1 MRKSFPHVLLFF
13 ICFITFQNI
22 NAQLSKKHFIPPLTY
37 AENGNANPENQYF
50 YISTPSNQNVSYT
63 ITQIGSNDDI
73 TGTVTNTS
81 PQEISIGT
89 GDTQL
94 FIDSGQTSVVH
105 SNKGYIIEASDVI
118 YVSIRVLA
126 GGGAQAGALVSKGS
140 SALGTSFRAG
150 MFTNENP
157 QDNYLNFISVM
168 ATEDNTIVDFD
179 DLPAGILIKNYSGSL
194 PISNILL
201 NEGESY
207 VVATNSFDNTI
218 NRDGLIGT
226 LITSDKP
233 IVVNTGSV
241 NGSFHNGNGRDYGI
255 DQIVGIDK
263 VGSEYIFVKGNGS
276 NDWENVLI
284 VAHEDHTEVFIN
296 GNTTSEKTINA
307 GEYYL
312 IEGNK
317 YSSNGNMY
325 VKTSYQV
332 FAYQGIGANNNEA
345 NQGLFFV
352 PPLSC
357 ENRGKVDNIPNIEDI
372 GNTTFTG
379 GITIVTNI
387 GATVNINSQPIANYS
402 TSGPFNVDGNSNYV
416 TYKVTNLTGSIS
428 IDSTDELYCAYF
440 NQNGSASS
448 GSFFS
453 GFPSNPEIK
462 FNVAISTLG
471 NCLGNDL
478 KLQAANTELFD
489 SFKWY
494 FNDGS
499 GYIDTNETSATLIPT
514 APGSYQLIGKID
526 CTNTTFESSEIPV
539 SICPDD
545 YDNDGIIDNVDADID
560 NDGILNCDESLGN
573 KTIDLSDINN
583 PTVENNLT
591 AVSASLTTENTT
603 FTGNSTGDFIS
614 TANASGTSN
623 SKYTLD
629 FDDNINFK
637 LTQNSTTNHT
647 ISNNEYF
654 IIKLSQTEKNITLI
668 DPENQIL
675 IDSNFDDEFE
685 DDFTQFSASVIKF
698 KFKENLVAGTSTF
711 QFVANQITN
720 ISFEHYNN
728 ISRDI
733 STFNGTIRL
742 TCFTLDS
749 DGDGI
754 ENMFD
759 LDADNDGIPDLYD
772 AYGQDISLT
781 KTDADL
787 DGLDDVFGTITTNL
801 DADADG
807 VKNYLDYDADNDGIY
822 DVIESGNGVFD
833 TDNDGKINGTVGT
846 NGLLDD
852 LETSPDSGVLKTPL
866 KNSDSTTLIVTNQD
880 SFFDFVD
887 LDSDGDDCFDVIEAG
902 FTRDASGRLSPNYL
916 DVDNNGKVINSDGY
930 INPIN
935 TNYTTSAP
943 IIITTFED
951 VIFCEGDVNEIEI
964 ETNASTFQ
972 WQISVDDG
980 IRFINII
987 ENSII
992 DDTKFNNVDTSKLKI
1007 TAASKEINNFQ
1018 FRVQLNKLGN
1028 TCGLI
1033 SNTITLI
1040 VNPKPAIENNS
1051 AELYQCDNDADLQT
1065 TFNLTEAEINITNET
1080 DVTFKY
1086 YATEL
1091 DAKNDSPE
1099 VADKTSYFVDNTGES
1114 WVKTISNTTGC
1125 YSISKINL
1133 IVSYAP
1139 NETFNDTIYQCDDF
1153 LDTEGNNTIN
1163 NDDKDGITF
1172 FDLSSIPNKISTDS
1186 DIKIEFYESDDDR
1199 TRSLNEITETQ
1210 NLSNYRNKNNP
1221 YTTGNPVTIFYKLIS
1236 ITNNNCQGIG
1246 EFYLEVNKIPEF
1258 NVDEEAPNDP
1268 IIICTEN
1275 IPYTLSVNTIGDY
1288 NYEWLK
1294 DGTPFGGN
1302 AEEIIIADA
1311 GIYTVTAFS
1320 KTTPTNTKT
1329 CSKQRTIT
1337 VYKSDFENLE
1347 ESFVTITDDLSII
1360 NSNLNIRIDIPRNPL
1375 INEEF
1380 LYALE
1385 DENGMTIRSYQD
1397 SNVFEDIEG
1406 GIYKIIVEN
1415 KNGCGSSELMVSV
1428 IQFPKFFT
1436 PNGDRKNDTWA
1447 VKGIN
1452 TSLYQSNS
1460 TINIF
1465 NRYGKLIAQTTI
1477 NSDGWDGTYN
1487 GKLLSSNDY
1496 WFSVQLIPIDTEKK
1510 PILKKGHFSLLRK

>member
-22 NAQLSKKHFIPPLTY
+22 NAQLSRKHFIPPLTY

-179 DLPAGILIKNYSGSL
+179 DLPVGILIKNYSGSL

-233 IVVNTGSV
+233 IVVNTGSA

-560 NDGILNCDESLGN
+560 NDGILNYDESLGN

-668 DPENQIL
+668 DPDNQIL

-733 STFNGTIRL
+733 STFNGTIGL

-781 KTDADL
+781 KTDANL

-801 DADADG
+801 DADADD
-807 VKNYLDYDADNDGIY
+807 VKNYLDYDSDNDGIY
-822 DVIESGNGVFD
+822 DVIESGNGDYD

-866 KNSDSTTLIVTNQD
+866 KNSDSTTLIITNQD

-902 FTRDASGRLSPNYL
+902 FRGNGSGILYATPFA
-916 DVDNNGKVINSDGY
+916 VDDKGKVINNSNGYSDPNLDY
-930 INPIN
+930 I
-935 TNYTTSAP
+935 TSAP
-943 IIITTFED
+943 IQINTPLID
-951 VIFCEGDVNEIEI
+951 VIFCEGDTDTITI
-964 ETNASTFQ
+964 DSNADSFQ
-972 WQISVDDG
+972 WEVSTDDG
-980 IRFINII
+980 A
-987 ENSII
+987 
-992 DDTKFNNVDTSKLKI
+992 TW
-1007 TAASKEINNFQ
+1007 
-1018 FRVQLNKLGN
+1018 
-1028 TCGLI
+1028 
-1033 SNTITLI
+1033 NTITDNAVYLGSNTKSLQI
-1040 VNPKPAIENNS
+1040 TNTPFTYNSYQYKVTLNRIGNSCGFTSDEITLTVNPKPVLLSNLI
-1051 AELYQCDNDADLQT
+1051 LLKQCADDVSRNT
-1065 TFNLTEAEINITNET
+1065 IVNLTETEINLIDTPEDFTFEYYETET
-1080 DVTFKY
+1080 DAISGEVSKLISDIENYPVTNGI
-1086 YATEL
+1086 AE
-1091 DAKNDSPE
+1091 AGVRIIS
-1099 VADKTSYFVDNTGES
+1099 DK
-1114 WVKTISNTTGC
+1114 GC
-1125 YSISKINL
+1125 YSTAKIE
-1133 IVSYAP
+1133 VEASYAGDVLYDKVF
-1139 NETFNDTIYQCDDF
+1139 EECDDF
-1153 LDTEGNNTIN
+1153 TNV
-1163 NDDKDGITF
+1163 NDEPDGITNF
-1172 FDLSSIPNKISTDS
+1172 NFREARQDVINLFPLGIQGDIEVYFYETSSERDAAINEIS
-1186 DIKIEFYESDDDR
+1186 DISNHRNTSYAYNQTIYIKIK
-1199 TRSLNEITETQ
+1199 
-1210 NLSNYRNKNNP
+1210 NKNN
-1221 YTTGNPVTIFYKLIS
+1221 ND
-1236 ITNNNCQGIG
+1236 CEGIG
-1246 EFYLEVNKIPEF
+1246 KLTLKTKAIPEF
-1258 NVDEEAPNDP
+1258 TVDGEVPNDP

-1320 KTTPTNTKT
+1320 KTTPTNTKA

-1415 KNGCGSSELMVSV
+1415 KNGCGSSELIVSV

-1465 NRYGKLIAQTTI
+1465 NRYGKLVAQTTI

-1487 GKLLSSNDY
+1487 GKLLASNDY